1 MITKEEIYKKADLYL
16 LMNLGQF
23 IGAGEPAFDNMIEVW
38 IVPVFH
44 KSNIATFPIGE
55 MLLDKEGNV
64 LDAPT
69 DKDID
74 SVFERKLALNEKLK
88 EKFQLTV

>member
-1 MITKEEIYKKADLYL
+1 MITKEEIYKKADLHL
-16 LMNLGQF
+16 LTALGQF
-23 IGAGEPAFDNMIEVW
+23 IGAGEPVFDNMIEVW

-55 MLLDKEGNV
+55 MLLDKEGNI

-69 DKDID
+69 DKDVD
-74 SVFERKLALNEKLK
+74 SGFERKLESNERLK
-88 EKFQLTV
+88 EKFQISA